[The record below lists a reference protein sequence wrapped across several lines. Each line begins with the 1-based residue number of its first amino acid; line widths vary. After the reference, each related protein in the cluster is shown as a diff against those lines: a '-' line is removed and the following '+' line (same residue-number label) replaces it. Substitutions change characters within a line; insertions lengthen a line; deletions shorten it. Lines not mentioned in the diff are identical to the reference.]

1 MMRMIQQSFNPFIQ
15 QRVLALMG
23 VLAVT
28 LLVSLGC
35 AEDKQS
41 ADNVASTDR
50 PIVKPV
56 SVPTPAVTRLP
67 VSLNTVMVAMINQAA
82 DPLWVAA
89 WRNPQNDREWRELE
103 RRAVQLE
110 LGGTLLGVP
119 GTGPMDDQWTSNDDW
134 RSWARQL
141 RDVGAAAVVAVKAR
155 DVGNISAIGD
165 NVVAICEGC
174 HSQFKPALPTGG
186 EFGELSPTPADLQE

>member
-1 MMRMIQQSFNPFIQ
+1 MRMNQQSFKALIQ
-15 QRVLALMG
+15 QRVKALMG
-23 VLAVT
+23 VLAVA
-28 LLVSLGC
+28 LLLSSGC
-35 AEDKQS
+35 AEDKES
-41 ADNVASTDR
+41 AGNVASTDR
-50 PIVKPV
+50 PVVKPL
-56 SVPTPAVTRLP
+56 SMPTQAVTRLP

-89 WRNPQNDREWRELE
+89 WRNPQNDKEWRELE

-119 GTGPMDDQWTSNDDW
+119 GTGPMDDQWASNADW
-134 RSWARQL
+134 RSWAKQL

-155 DVGNISAIGD
+155 NVDSISAVGD
-165 NVVAICEGC
+165 DVVAICEGC